1 MKKLLLPLVLFV
13 ATAATA
19 ADIDRVRAQFLAYH
33 TAGGAD
39 RSSTRMREA
48 LADLEAS
55 AQHVTAPGFLLSD
68 GTWSDIDYA
77 DSPEGD
83 WSPWAHTQ
91 RLRVMARAYQTP
103 GQAFYKSATLLGQI
117 DAALAQT
124 KRFYGATIIPSGNW
138 WFWTMG
144 IPLDL
149 GPTLVLMR
157 DEINQNTYNDLVT
170 AIHVRIFNSPASKGL
185 VGPTPTGQNLVWSCF
200 THLSLALLKDDAAML
215 AAVGNAMSSVTLPA
229 NGDGIKRD
237 RSFHQHG
244 PQLYTGGYGGAF
256 ANDVAKYALITR
268 GTSIGLN
275 SAALASFNDYIAD
288 GVAWSL
294 HGDYFDVSVVGREVA
309 RPTTSGFNGLAAM
322 LQASE
327 IDSPRAAEIRSAAA
341 KMLQSWRGTM
351 STELAG
357 LAAKIE
363 SARVAPVWPSGHRHF
378 FASDYTVHRRDGWLA
393 SIKMFSTRTK
403 SGERTNGENLLG
415 ARQSDGRFNLVL
427 KGNEYFGRDI
437 FPSLDWTRLPG
448 ITVEQKADTA
458 NDTYGF
464 GRNLIAGGTSDS
476 RNGVTAMELAPLN
489 SSLTA
494 KKAWFFFDDAIV
506 FLTNSITSPGTN
518 RVETI
523 VNQWPLMNPASQL
536 ARGTDWAAL
545 EGVGYWFP
553 TNTDVRTARE
563 TRTGTWASLGAS
575 TDATPHTH
583 PYVTLYF
590 DHGTAPVNA
599 TAEYV
604 IVPNMTAEKMRQW
617 TATRPIAILA
627 NNDRVSAARD
637 LRTGNLGITF
647 WLAGASFEGFQTS
660 APAVVYITEPATRTM
675 KLSIADPTGAPT
687 GSFQFTVPGSWDLAP
702 GTPASGATLLSRT
715 ASATTLS
722 IARRAG
728 ETAEVVLVR
737 GGGRRRAVGR

>member
-13 ATAATA
+13 ATAASA

-33 TAGGAD
+33 TAAGAD
-39 RSSTRMREA
+39 RSSTRMRDA

-91 RLRVMARAYQTP
+91 RLWVMARAYQTP
-103 GQAFYKSATLLGQI
+103 GQRFYKSSTLLGQI
-117 DAALAQT
+117 DTALAQT
-124 KRFYGATIIPSGNW
+124 KRFYGATIIPTGNW

-157 DEINQNTYNDLVT
+157 GEINQGTYDDLVT
-170 AIHVRIFNSPASKGL
+170 AIHVRIFSSPTSKGL

-200 THLSLALLKDDAAML
+200 THLALALSKDDTNML
-215 AAVGNAMSSVTLPA
+215 AAVGTAMSSVALPA
-229 NGDGIKRD
+229 SGDGIKRD
-237 RSFHQHG
+237 HSFHQHG

-256 ANDVAKYALITR
+256 ANDVARYALITR

-275 SAALASFNDYIAD
+275 SAALASFNDYLAD

-309 RPTTSGFNGLAAM
+309 RPTTSGFNGLAAL

-327 IDSPRAAEIRSAAA
+327 IESPRASEIRSAAA

-351 STELAG
+351 STDLAG

-363 SARVAPVWPSGHRHF
+363 SASVPPAWPSGHRHF
-378 FASDYTVHRRDGWLA
+378 FASDYTIHRREGWFA

-427 KGNEYFGRDI
+427 KGNEYFGRNV
-437 FPSLDWTRLPG
+437 FASLDWSRLPG

-464 GRNLIAGGTSDS
+464 GGNLIAGGTSDG

-489 SSLTA
+489 STLTA

-506 FLTNSITSPGTN
+506 FLTNSITSPSTN

-523 VNQWPLMNPASQL
+523 VNQWPLINASAQL
-536 ARGTDWAAL
+536 TRGTDWAAL

-553 TNTDVRTARE
+553 TGTDIRVTRE
-563 TRTGTWASLGAS
+563 SRTGTWSALGAS

-583 PYVTLYF
+583 PYVTLSF
-590 DHGTAPVNA
+590 DHGPTPTHA

-604 IVPNMTAEKMRQW
+604 IVPNITADKMRQW
-617 TATRPIAILA
+617 AATRPIAILA
-627 NNDRVSAARD
+627 NNERISAARD
-637 LRTGNLGITF
+637 LRTGHLGITF
-647 WLAGASFEGFQTS
+647 WTAGASFEGFQSS
-660 APAVVYITEPATRTM
+660 APAVVYITEPAPRTM
-675 KLSIADPTGAPT
+675 KLSIADPTGTAT
-687 GSFQFTVPGSWDLAP
+687 GTFQFTVPGSWDV
-702 GTPASGATLLSRT
+702 SGATVLSRS
-715 ASATTLS
+715 ASATTVS
-722 IARRAG
+722 IARKAG
-728 ETAEVVLVR
+728 ETTEVVLVR
-737 GGGRRRAVGR
+737 AGGGRRRAVGR